1 MASASAAAPP
11 VGAGPPVPGAPIVAR
26 RRMPVGAANG
36 SVLPSAVDGAPIM
49 HPGKLPPRLPWPDIG
64 RLAKWSVS
72 SFKFGFGAECLTDED
87 PDTFWH
93 SDGPQPHFI
102 TVEFPRKVAI
112 QKLCMYLSF
121 PLDDS
126 YTPATIA
133 VRAGTGLVDL
143 QDVRIMS
150 VEKPDG
156 WITFDVCTEPNED
169 GDGFK
174 HVDAYVIQVIII
186 ANHMNGKDT
195 HVRGLKILGPVETKL
210 KAYEEPFPFVSPRFR
225 MYQCIR

>member
-1 MASASAAAPP
+1 MHAQA
-11 VGAGPPVPGAPIVAR
+11 
-26 RRMPVGAANG
+26 
-36 SVLPSAVDGAPIM
+36 LIM
-49 HPGKLPPRLPWPDIG
+49 H
-64 RLAKWSVS
+64 
-72 SFKFGFGAECLTDED
+72 T
-87 PDTFWH
+87 
-93 SDGPQPHFI
+93 
-102 TVEFPRKVAI
+102 

-169 GDGFK
+169 GDG
-174 HVDAYVIQVIII
+174 
-186 ANHMNGKDT
+186 
-195 HVRGLKILGPVETKL
+195 L
-210 KAYEEPFPFVSPRFR
+210 
-225 MYQCIR
+225 